1 MGFFVSEFAPF
12 LKVQAQAAQ
21 AQTAHGDGQASDD
34 GARKGGL
41 RPVDLSLVRAC
52 GKAFMSEDQRGPHVT
67 RDGVL
72 ARSRNGAVLERRLT
86 QRQRPRQAA
95 KLDARLAALGL
106 EWRSARA
113 RLSVNL
119 FESRNSLESVN
130 WDISLAP
137 GVPLPCAPNPR
148 TLLAPDWTF
157 GATGGARLMRGCTR
171 ALP

>member
-1 MGFFVSEFAPF
+1 
-12 LKVQAQAAQ
+12 
-21 AQTAHGDGQASDD
+21 
-34 GARKGGL
+34 
-41 RPVDLSLVRAC
+41 
-52 GKAFMSEDQRGPHVT
+52 MSEDQRGPHVT
-67 RDGVL
+67 RDGVW

-119 FESRNSLESVN
+119 FESRNSLESVS

-148 TLLAPDWTF
+148 TLLASDWTF

>member
-1 MGFFVSEFAPF
+1 
-12 LKVQAQAAQ
+12 
-21 AQTAHGDGQASDD
+21 
-34 GARKGGL
+34 
-41 RPVDLSLVRAC
+41 
-52 GKAFMSEDQRGPHVT
+52 MSEDQRGPHVT

-130 WDISLAP
+130 WALAWRRACRCRARP
-137 GVPLPCAPNPR
+137 TRARCWRQTG
-148 TLLAPDWTF
+148 LLARPVAH
-157 GATGGARLMRGCTR
+157 G
-171 ALP
+171 